1 MIKQIMTV
9 LLAISLTACAA
20 LEGLMK
26 DNIKEPEVTY
36 KDISIGELSSEK
48 IQLKPTFDIA
58 NKNAFTIPVDNI
70 KYELVFN
77 DKTMLNGETD
87 KVGDLPA
94 NKSKEVTLALDLTK
108 DTLLS
113 IKEVLFKEGKI
124 DYLVKG
130 EVEVMGFTF
139 PFEQASTIFKPSA
152 KLGKLEIKK
161 SSFKQVDMVVN
172 VAVNNQNNFALPL
185 DMLSY
190 GVSSGK
196 NKLFSG
202 NLKDQVI
209 KHGDNNLQIPVT
221 VKPNELFSSVFALLK
236 NPELPLDF
244 NFSSGVFDSSMS
256 QNLDLSKLIK
266 TGSGNSD
273 SDKKGDS
280 VQKQALDTL
289 KGLFK

>member
-113 IKEVLFKEGKI
+113 IKEVLFKDGKI
-124 DYLVKG
+124 DYVVKG
-130 EVEVMGFTF
+130 EVAVMGFTF
-139 PFEQASTIFKPSA
+139 PFEHAATIFKPSA
-152 KLGKLEIKK
+152 KLGKLEVKK
-161 SSFKQVDMVVN
+161 SSFKQIDMVVN

-202 NLKDQVI
+202 SLKDQVI
-209 KHGDNNLQIPVT
+209 KHGDNNIQIPVT

-266 TGSGNSD
+266 VSNSNSGNKD
-273 SDKKGDS
+273 DS

-289 KGLFK
+289 KGLFQ